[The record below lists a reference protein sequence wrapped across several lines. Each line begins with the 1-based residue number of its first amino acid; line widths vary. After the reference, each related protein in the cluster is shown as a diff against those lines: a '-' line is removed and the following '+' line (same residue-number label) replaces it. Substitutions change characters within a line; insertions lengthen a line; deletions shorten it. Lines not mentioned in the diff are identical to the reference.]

1 MCNPRVAV
9 KDRGE
14 SRGRGSINFGCSVT
28 THTTQHTPPSF
39 PSFIPSFPPYPLCH
53 SPPQLL
59 PASLFSTSKSNLI
72 PVGEA
77 KVSGVR
83 LLPSL
88 SPLLLFLFGVTNEV
102 YSTSPS
108 LILIIFNVDNY
119 TRSKFHDIAEVYKP
133 CQRDVVKTE
142 LKHQCW
148 MIISM
153 PYTGGVRFYWVN

>member
-77 KVSGVR
+77 KDQIQHSWVSGVR

-88 SPLLLFLFGVTNEV
+88 SPLLLFLFGVTNEEE
-102 YSTSPS
+102 SDFTG
-108 LILIIFNVDNY
+108 LIEL
-119 TRSKFHDIAEVYKP
+119 TR
-133 CQRDVVKTE
+133 TE
-142 LKHQCW
+142 LNHSV
-148 MIISM
+148 IFYIS
-153 PYTGGVRFYWVN
+153 YGSTGHFRICKWGCFVLL